1 MFESIGDRRCSVLDT
16 KTQLYYDGYGSTSQL
31 RSSAVNLGK
40 KDFYV
45 VDLARS
51 KSKDDR
57 QEDLLSVLE
66 DLTSGLVTNVIYG
79 SGKTLLMEPPHS
91 IVSSNYS
98 LKYELFSE
106 DRWDL
111 SQITSS
117 NK

>member
-16 KTQLYYDGYGSTSQL
+16 KTQLYYDGYGSASQL
-31 RSSAVNLGK
+31 RSSVVNLGK
-40 KDFYV
+40 KDVYV

-57 QEDLLSVLE
+57 QEDLK
-66 DLTSGLVTNVIYG
+66 SGLVTNVMYG

-91 IVSSNYS
+91 IVSSNYI
-98 LKYELFSE
+98 LKYELVSE
-106 DRWDL
+106 DRSDV